1 MKKHITH
8 AALLL
13 CTVLTVAASCS
24 KEATGEGG
32 AAGTGVLE
40 MNISTTR
47 AEADAETTRKTIWSH
62 ASTIRATN

>member
-47 AEADAETTRKTIWSH
+47 AEADAE
-62 ASTIRATN
+62 